1 MRSWPACSFG
11 DARAFSCVRGH
22 AISARM
28 SDGTIYQ
35 VSIVEKQKSGQNL
48 IRILL
53 RTKDRDEA
61 NYLVGSLEQD
71 GQRCKLEIIP
81 PGRGDL

>member
-1 MRSWPACSFG
+1 
-11 DARAFSCVRGH
+11 
-22 AISARM
+22 M
-28 SDGTIYQ
+28 SEGPTYQ

-53 RTKDRDEA
+53 RTKDREEA

-71 GQRCKLEIIP
+71 GQKARFEIIP

>member
-1 MRSWPACSFG
+1 
-11 DARAFSCVRGH
+11 
-22 AISARM
+22 M

-35 VSIVEKQKSGQNL
+35 VSIIEKQKSGQNL

-53 RTKDRDEA
+53 STADREEA

-71 GQRCKLEIIP
+71 GQRAKLEVIP
-81 PGRGDL
+81 PARKK

>member
-1 MRSWPACSFG
+1 MFSFG
-11 DARAFSCVRGH
+11 WNARAFSCVWGR

-53 RTKDRDEA
+53 RTPVLDDA
-61 NYLVGSLEQD
+61 NALVASLEQD
-71 GQRCKLEIIP
+71 GQRCKLELIP
-81 PGRGDL
+81 PGKKGGE

>member
-1 MRSWPACSFG
+1 
-11 DARAFSCVRGH
+11 
-22 AISARM
+22 M
-28 SDGTIYQ
+28 SEPGPIYQ

-53 RTKDRDEA
+53 RTKDREEA

-71 GQRCKLEIIP
+71 GQKCKLEIIP
-81 PGRGDL
+81 PARKRR

>member
-1 MRSWPACSFG
+1 
-11 DARAFSCVRGH
+11 
-22 AISARM
+22 M

-35 VSIVEKQKSGQNL
+35 VSIVEREPSGRL
-48 IRILL
+48 SIRILL
-53 RTKDRDEA
+53 RTKDREEA

-71 GQRCKLEIIP
+71 GQKARFEIIP

>member
-1 MRSWPACSFG
+1 
-11 DARAFSCVRGH
+11 
-22 AISARM
+22 M
-28 SDGTIYQ
+28 SEPGTIYQ
-35 VSIVEKQKSGQNL
+35 VSIVEKQPDGRND

-53 RTKDRDEA
+53 RTKDLEA
-61 NYLVGSLEQD
+61 ANALVAALEQD